1 MTSLGSQVLG
11 ENVEKEDVD
20 RVMGNGKLKL
30 SGLGEGQRSV
40 LGQTLVRIF
49 QMTPTLLA
57 SLGLIVLTLPVL
69 TETIYQNYYL
79 GAGTFILFFVWV
91 LANYQKG
98 YFSKTHKDWLQK
110 RKVLIGMSLC
120 MTLGIVSLSYYEMKM
135 PKYEVA
141 LIKKELYRVP
151 SHLSRKQL
159 LEMGADCNTYGN
171 TLCSHDVFA
180 KIVKMD
186 SRDYNSLA
194 NLAMA
199 QSHLGFHKEALV
211 NFQRALKNGIA
222 TYDIYKFY
230 GHSLLA
236 LGHRELA
243 RNAYQQSLN
252 LNPKQQ
258 VLRDKIEELQFAIN

>member
-1 MTSLGSQVLG
+1 MGSQVLG

-20 RVMGNGKLKL
+20 RVMGNGKSKL
-30 SGLGEGQRSV
+30 SAWGQNQRAV
-40 LGQTLVRIF
+40 LGQTLVQIF
-49 QMTPTLLA
+49 DKAPTLLA
-57 SLGLIVLTLPVL
+57 GLGLFLLAVPVL
-69 TETIYQNYYL
+69 SETIYQNYYL
-79 GAGTFILFFVWV
+79 GAGTLILFLVWV
-91 LANYQKG
+91 LANHQKG
-98 YFSKTHKDWLQK
+98 FFSRTHKDWPQK
-110 RKVLIGMSLC
+110 RKVLVGMSLC
-120 MTLGIVSLSYYEMKM
+120 MALGIASLGYYEMKM

-141 LIKKELYRVP
+141 IIKKELYRIP
-151 SHLSRKQL
+151 SHLSKKQL

-211 NFQRALKNGIA
+211 NFKRALKNGAA
-222 TYDIYKFY
+222 TYDTYKFY

-236 LGHRELA
+236 LGKRELA
-243 RNAYQQSLN
+243 LKAYQQSLK
-252 LNPKQQ
+252 LNPKQH
-258 VLRDKIEELQFAIN
+258 VLHDKIQELTQSI